1 MRQNIDNFM
10 SAMLSEGT
18 TQNQPSR
25 LDDVAE
31 MVSNMEKNLTDK
43 IEQANKLVVDK
54 LASQAGM
61 PNATPEQVEESE
73 QNVQEETISSE
84 SINEED

>member
-1 MRQNIDNFM
+1 MRQNIDKFM
-10 SAMLSEGT
+10 DAMIGEGT
-18 TQNQPSR
+18 PQNQPSR

-61 PNATPEQVEESE
+61 PNAPEQVEEPE
-73 QNVQEETISSE
+73 QIVQEENNDSE
-84 SINEED
+84 SINEEE

>member
-1 MRQNIDNFM
+1 MRQNIDKFM
-10 SAMLSEGT
+10 DAMIGEGT
-18 TQNQPSR
+18 PQNQPSR

-43 IEQANKLVVDK
+43 IDQANKLVVDK

-61 PNATPEQVEESE
+61 PNAPEQVEEPE
-73 QNVQEETISSE
+73 QNVQEENNDSE
-84 SINEED
+84 SINEEE

>member
-10 SAMLSEGT
+10 DAMLSEGKP
-18 TQNQPSR
+18 QNQASR

-61 PNATPEQVEESE
+61 PNAPEKVEEPE
-73 QNVQEETISSE
+73 TNQEENNDSE
-84 SINEED
+84 SINEEE

>member
-10 SAMLSEGT
+10 DAMLSEGKQ
-18 TQNQPSR
+18 QNQASR

-61 PNATPEQVEESE
+61 PNATPEKVEEPES
-73 QNVQEETISSE
+73 VQEENNDSE
-84 SINEED
+84 SINEEE

>member
-10 SAMLSEGT
+10 SAMLGDGKS
-18 TQNQPSR
+18 QNQPSR

-61 PNATPEQVEESE
+61 PNAPEKVEEPEQD
-73 QNVQEETISSE
+73 VQEENNDSE

>member
-10 SAMLSEGT
+10 SAMLGEGAS
-18 TQNQPSR
+18 QNQPSR

-31 MVSNMEKNLTDK
+31 MVSNMERNLTDK

-61 PNATPEQVEESE
+61 PNAPEQVEEPE
-73 QNVQEETISSE
+73 QNVHKENNGSE
-84 SINEED
+84 SINEEE

>member
-1 MRQNIDNFM
+1 MRQNIDKFM
-10 SAMLSEGT
+10 DSMIGEGT
-18 TQNQPSR
+18 PQNQPSR

-61 PNATPEQVEESE
+61 PNAPEQVEEPE
-73 QNVQEETISSE
+73 QIVQEENNDSE
-84 SINEED
+84 SINEEE

>member
-1 MRQNIDNFM
+1 MRQNIDDFM
-10 SAMLSEGT
+10 NTMLSDGKP
-18 TQNQPSR
+18 QNQASR

-61 PNATPEQVEESE
+61 PNAPEKVEEPE
-73 QNVQEETISSE
+73 IVQEENNDSE